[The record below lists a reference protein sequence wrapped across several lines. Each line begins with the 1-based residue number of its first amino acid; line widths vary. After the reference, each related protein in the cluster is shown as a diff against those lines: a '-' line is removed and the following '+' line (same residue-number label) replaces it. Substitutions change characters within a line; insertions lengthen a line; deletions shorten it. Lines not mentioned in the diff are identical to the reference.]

1 MITISAKFDDAKF
14 MRDMTNII
22 NYTSGFLEGAERG
35 KKVMLQMI
43 AEKTIEALKEYIDS
57 SARVNPLALQHMY
70 EWYQNASPAARL
82 FDIQYKVL
90 STGLSINSTFKQS
103 SSIQNG
109 SKTPF
114 YDKARIMESGM
125 PVTIKPVNA
134 QKLKFNV
141 DGTDI
146 FTSNPV
152 KVNNPGG
159 SSAQGAYEKTFNE
172 FFTNY
177 FSQAFLRSSGILGYL
192 KNTSIYKANISAG
205 KSQGKSKGISVGY
218 RWITNRDKVN

>member
-205 KSQGKSKGISVGY
+205 KNQGKSKGISVGY
-218 RWITNRDKVN
+218 RWITNKDKVN